1 LNNAT
6 LPYAE
11 EIASKGW
18 KKAIRE
24 NPEIKAGANL
34 VEGKVTYKGVAEA
47 LGLKYEPINK
57 LL

>member
-18 KKAIRE
+18 KKAMRQ
-24 NPEIKAGANL
+24 NAEIKAGANV
-34 VEGKVTYKGVAEA
+34 VEGKVTYKGVANA
-47 LGLKYEPINK
+47 FGLKYESINK
-57 LL
+57 LF